1 MCSLRQ
7 RRNGHKS
14 VAGMARPA
22 RFWGVVVASSS
33 YRSATWVRLSRL
45 RRARAIQ
52 GAFSF
57 GLVFLGPLLAVVTFL
72 AMGPYDLGASSSLL
86 RLILLVDLVYVLL
99 VAALILSR
107 VIRMIADRRS
117 QSAGSRLVRTACRS
131 G

>member
-1 MCSLRQ
+1 
-7 RRNGHKS
+7 
-14 VAGMARPA
+14 MARPA
-22 RFWGVVVASSS
+22 RVWGWFGVASSS

-86 RLILLVDLVYVLL
+86 RLILLIDLVYVLL

-117 QSAGSRLVRTACRS
+117 QSAGSRLHLRLTGEA
-131 G
+131 